1 MDHGGQQ
8 GVAAAI
14 AAPNSLG
21 SSFVGRSEVSGRAG
35 RCLGHL
41 LESAAGRVAS
51 AGSVGPPRLGR
62 PAAGSR
68 REARRLPGRR
78 GSRQQPAR
86 GSRFN
91 RAMGEPHEGQPKR
104 GTRVYLRSGRAI
116 PGLRPRGAPPA
127 ALRHAARNR
136 GTPASRGKSAKS
148 PDESGPRAA
157 PAESFRRS
165 RHCPASRPV
174 YPKRLQLRQLRKG
187 AVGACKGHMSGE
199 SAHRRPHH
207 LAIRGDICGSKTRKH
222 PAPDAHGCW
231 AIIGAE
237 RRATGGASL

>member
-86 GSRFN
+86 GSRDALIGRWESRTRGSRSAA
-91 RAMGEPHEGQPKR
+91 RAFICVAAALFLG
-104 GTRVYLRSGRAI
+104 SGHVAR
-116 PGLRPRGAPPA
+116 RPR
-127 ALRHAARNR
+127 HS
-136 GTPASRGKSAKS
+136 GTPPGTAV
-148 PDESGPRAA
+148 
-157 PAESFRRS
+157 RR
-165 RHCPASRPV
+165 RV
-174 YPKRLQLRQLRKG
+174 
-187 AVGACKGHMSGE
+187 GE
-199 SAHRRPHH
+199 SPLRAPTSPAPELHQRNPSDA
-207 LAIRGDICGSKTRKH
+207 LATAQRQDLSIRSDYNCGSFAKG
-222 PAPDAHGCW
+222 PS
-231 AIIGAE
+231 AIFVNEI
-237 RRATGGASL
+237 TGGVQGTHAR